1 MAPFDFNEKFRHR
14 TEKLSLGIIDWY
26 SKLDHTN
33 EETQILGKQL
43 IKSVTATAAGFR
55 AACRAKS
62 RSERCQKL
70 SSVVENSDQT
80 LFWLDLFKQ
89 LQPKEQPHLDHL
101 YEEALEIL
109 KVMATHRKNL
119 KVS

>member
-1 MAPFDFNEKFRHR
+1 MAPFDFNEKFRQR
-14 TEKLSLGIIDWY
+14 TEKLSLRIIDWY
-26 SKLDHTN
+26 SKLDHSS
-33 EETQILGKQL
+33 EEIQIVGKQL
-43 IKSVTATAAGFR
+43 IMSVTATAAGFR

-89 LQPKEQPHLDHL
+89 LQPREQQNLDPI
-101 YEEALEIL
+101 YKEALEIL

-119 KVS
+119 KIS